1 MTDKQIEKLQDSL
14 RGKMFKDMTK
24 EEYTLY
30 HELSWR
36 SYINSCL
43 TYGQEYLIVD
53 ENGNLAVKKTNYWG
67 GMSQYE
73 LYIKPIGE
81 ERAMELY
88 REQKDTFA
96 RAKVIKNVYTDSEGV
111 SYNSVKWTDD

>member
-1 MTDKQIEKLQDSL
+1 MTDKQIEKLEAPL
-14 RGKMFKDMTK
+14 RGKMFKEMTK

-30 HELSWR
+30 HELCWR
-36 SYINSCL
+36 SFVNSCL
-43 TYGQEYLIVD
+43 TYRQEYRIVD
-53 ENGNLAVKKTNYWG
+53 ENGNLAVKKTTYLG
-67 GMSQYE
+67 GMSVYE

-96 RAKVIKNVYTDSEGV
+96 RAKVIKDIYTDSEGV
-111 SYNSVKWTDD
+111 LYDLVIWEDD